1 MPQQNEEAQSWLQKV
16 NATPRAKADTQS
28 GIFYYAMDAILGHWP
43 ATQPPVAVSS
53 MAGAV
58 AELATMVAT
67 AQLPVGT
74 VSSGNT
80 TTIDSLGEPADLEWT
95 QSADVPL
102 QANSNQTTAVIPLQ
116 QRKRKKSKMKIQSRW
131 CKRW

>member
-1 MPQQNEEAQSWLQKV
+1 
-16 NATPRAKADTQS
+16 
-28 GIFYYAMDAILGHWP
+28 
-43 ATQPPVAVSS
+43 

-116 QRKRKKSKMKIQSRW
+116 QRKRKKSKMKIQSR
-131 CKRW
+131 